1 MRNYDYQSQ
10 REVLANLCQQLKGI
24 SNAADEVK
32 AARKRVDLLGQA
44 DVFRWFI
51 PQRFGGFEWSTNEIL
66 RGYLELSAA
75 CLSTAFV
82 LTQRAAAVSRILAS
96 GNDVLKERL
105 LPRLVT
111 GEWFVTVGISH
122 LTTSHRHLQKPVL
135 LASKST
141 TGYVLNGFSPWVTG
155 ISFADQI
162 VVGAS
167 CDSISADEAGVD
179 SANDEGRYRNEILF
193 GLPTDLPG
201 IVRPATPRLVA
212 LSDSCTG
219 PIHFEDVLVDQ
230 QFILDGPRERI
241 MSQGSG
247 GGTGGLQTSVLAL
260 GLSTAAISYLRQES
274 LNRAGI
280 MEPLESLQHQ
290 LTSTRDKLFDL
301 ADGKQQWSNADVR
314 AEANS
319 LVLRST
325 QAALMVAK
333 GAGFCEQHPVGRWCQ
348 QALFFLV
355 WSCPEPVTASN
366 LCELAQIEWIKNQ

>member
-1 MRNYDYQSQ
+1 
-10 REVLANLCQQLKGI
+10 
-24 SNAADEVK
+24 
-32 AARKRVDLLGQA
+32 
-44 DVFRWFI
+44 
-51 PQRFGGFEWSTNEIL
+51 
-66 RGYLELSAA
+66 
-75 CLSTAFV
+75 
-82 LTQRAAAVSRILAS
+82 
-96 GNDVLKERL
+96 
-105 LPRLVT
+105 
-111 GEWFVTVGISH
+111 
-122 LTTSHRHLQKPVL
+122 
-135 LASKST
+135 
-141 TGYVLNGFSPWVTG
+141 
-155 ISFADQI
+155 
-162 VVGAS
+162 
-167 CDSISADEAGVD
+167 
-179 SANDEGRYRNEILF
+179 
-193 GLPTDLPG
+193 
-201 IVRPATPRLVA
+201 